1 MRRWAF
7 PLIAGLVG
15 IAAGLAYGWVINP
28 VKFVDTTPA
37 SLRADYRTDYVL
49 MVAEAFHSDNDAQ
62 LAGRRLAIFGSESP
76 SDIALAALHEA
87 EKAGYSQP
95 DIALLQELTR
105 ALQAAQPVPSAP
117 GGTP

>member
-15 IAAGLAYGWVINP
+15 IAAGLVYGWVINP

-49 MVAEAFHSDNDAQ
+49 MVAEAFHADQDVG
-62 LAGRRLAIFGSESP
+62 LASRRLAIFGSESP
-76 SDIALAALHEA
+76 ADLALAALQEA
-87 EKAGYSQP
+87 QQAGYSQP
-95 DIALLQELTR
+95 DVALLQELTR
-105 ALQAAQPVPSAP
+105 ALQASQPVPSVP